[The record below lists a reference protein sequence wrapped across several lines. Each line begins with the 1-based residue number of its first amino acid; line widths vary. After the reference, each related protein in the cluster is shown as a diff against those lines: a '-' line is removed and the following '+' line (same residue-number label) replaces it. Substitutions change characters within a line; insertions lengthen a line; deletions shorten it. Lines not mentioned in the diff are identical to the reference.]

1 MHILIGYMQKDIIII
16 YLWGKSMKVIKNYD
30 EAVFY
35 CEDHECDECSVYLE
49 DLDKRTRYEKES
61 LHIPC
66 CRNLVGVVV
75 EDI

>member
-1 MHILIGYMQKDIIII
+1 
-16 YLWGKSMKVIKNYD
+16 MKVIKNYD

-35 CEDHECDECSVYLE
+35 CDNHECDECPVYNE
-49 DLDKRTRYEKES
+49 NLDKRTRYEKES

-66 CRNLVGVVV
+66 CRNLVGVMV